1 MGHLLVKGDS
11 KMDRR
16 DQELLDKQLWGV
28 SRSPPR
34 NGDIIG
40 LGFVVVFLASIAI
53 GDILFAH
60 QSKQMQIASHDAVVA
75 ISLLNGVLPT
85 MR

>member
-1 MGHLLVKGDS
+1 
-11 KMDRR
+11 MDQR

-28 SRSPPR
+28 SPRPPL
-34 NGDIIG
+34 NGGVIG
-40 LGFVVVFLASIAI
+40 FISMAFAVVFLAGIAI

-60 QSKQMQIASHDAVVA
+60 ERKQMQIASHDATA
-75 ISLLNGVLPT
+75 ALSLLNGVPPT

>member
-1 MGHLLVKGDS
+1 
-11 KMDRR
+11 
-16 DQELLDKQLWGV
+16 
-28 SRSPPR
+28 
-34 NGDIIG
+34 
-40 LGFVVVFLASIAI
+40 VVFLAGIAI

>member
-1 MGHLLVKGDS
+1 
-11 KMDRR
+11 MDRHDR
-16 DQELLDKQLWGV
+16 ELLDKQLWGV

-34 NGDIIG
+34 NGGIIG
-40 LGFVVVFLASIAI
+40 LGFVMAFFAGIAI

-60 QSKQMQIASHDAVVA
+60 ESKQMQIASHDAVAA
-75 ISLLNGVLPT
+75 ISLLSSVPPI